1 MANMS
6 SSTGLE
12 MLPLL
17 VGQPAKPEDM
27 VPDVIETE
35 EEPFVED
42 AEVEEIE
49 TEAVRASRTT

>member
-1 MANMS
+1 M
-6 SSTGLE
+6 
-12 MLPLL
+12 
-17 VGQPAKPEDM
+17 GQPAKPEDM

>member
-1 MANMS
+1 MS

>member
-17 VGQPAKPEDM
+17 VGKSEESEDLL
-27 VPDVIETE
+27 PDVIESEGKTITE
-35 EEPFVED
+35 D
-42 AEVEEIE
+42 TEVDKIK
-49 TEAVRASRTT
+49 TVIASRTN